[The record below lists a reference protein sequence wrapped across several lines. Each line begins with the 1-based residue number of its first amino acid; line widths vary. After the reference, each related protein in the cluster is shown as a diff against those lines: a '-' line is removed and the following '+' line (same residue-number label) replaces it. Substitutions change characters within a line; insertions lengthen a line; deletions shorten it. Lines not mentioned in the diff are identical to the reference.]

1 MTNNPNRKDWW
12 YSGKQLTED
21 QVLEA
26 MSKTTSNTKAAEY
39 LQVSLTTYKKYA
51 SMYRDGQTGKSLY
64 DIHANAAMKN
74 VIGRTWVGG
83 KIRVNWDN
91 TLREGQLAS
100 HNRLEK
106 LKHGLIESKKLDQKC
121 YRCGF
126 DEQRVED
133 QKIPLIMNF
142 KSGDKTDWRI
152 QNIEMVCYNC
162 AFLHCL
168 DFFDDSVIYRVQN
181 LPVSSHINKKDR
193 KEFYQLDDFYLDH
206 INKLGL
212 EVSEL
217 TSSLAQST
225 DPTDDGSE
233 FIDFV

>member
-1 MTNNPNRKDWW
+1 
-12 YSGKQLTED
+12 
-21 QVLEA
+21 
-26 MSKTTSNTKAAEY
+26 
-39 LQVSLTTYKKYA
+39 
-51 SMYRDGQTGKSLY
+51 MYRDGQTGKSLY

-126 DEQRVED
+126 EEQRVED

>member
-1 MTNNPNRKDWW
+1 MTDNPNKKDWW
-12 YSGKQLTED
+12 YSGKQITED
-21 QVLEA
+21 QILDA

-39 LQVSLTTYKKYA
+39 LQVSLDTYKKYA
-51 SMYRDGQTGKSLY
+51 SKYRDGETGKTLFE
-64 DIHANAAMKN
+64 IHYNQAMKG
-74 VIGRTWVGG
+74 VVGRTWVGG
-83 KIRVNWDN
+83 KMRVNWDN
-91 TLREGQLAS
+91 TLREGQVAS
-100 HNRLEK
+100 HHRLEK
-106 LKHGLIESKKLDQKC
+106 LKHALIESGKLDLKC

-133 QKIPLIMNF
+133 QKVPVMMNF

-168 DFFDDSVIYRVQN
+168 DFYDDSVIYRVQN
-181 LPVSSHINKKDR
+181 LPVSSNQNKADR

-206 INKLGL
+206 IGKLGL
-212 EVSEL
+212 EASEINAGM
-217 TSSLAQST
+217 AQAT
-225 DPTDDGSE
+225 EDEEDGSE